1 MFTDKVDLQQ
11 IRKTVLRSQLLALD
25 AQAQA
30 IYYLGTEHFDG
41 IDLGRNPEIY
51 LTVQAVKDVAA
62 NARTFVEQAKTLSAA
77 DVLSKLQELQALA
90 SSVVARTE
98 EACAHAQ
105 ADADKRLADTL
116 GQTLNQGENASEVPL
131 VPTDTKHL
139 KARAGIACHSA
150 ELDQHQ
156 TFMVQ
161 ARAICDLSLELSFTA
176 ATEAGHSYPADP
188 SYWKIF

>member
-1 MFTDKVDLQQ
+1 MLKDKVDLQQ
-11 IRKTVLRSQLLALD
+11 IRKTVLRSQLMALE

-30 IYYLGTEHFDG
+30 IYHLGVEHFDG
-41 IDLGRNPEIY
+41 IDLGGNSEIY
-51 LTVQAVKDVAA
+51 LTVQAVKDVAS
-62 NARTFVEQAKTLSAA
+62 NARTIVDQAKIMSAA
-77 DVLSKLQELQALA
+77 DVLSKLEALQALA
-90 SSVVARTE
+90 NSVVSRIE
-98 EACAHAQ
+98 KACADAE
-105 ADADKRLADTL
+105 AAADKRLAETL
-116 GQTLNQGENASEVPL
+116 EHSLNKGENAVEVPL
-131 VPTDTKHL
+131 VPTDTRHL

-176 ATEAGHSYPADP
+176 ATESGHDYPSDT

>member
-1 MFTDKVDLQQ
+1 MSTSKVDLQQ
-11 IRKTVLRSQLLALD
+11 IRKTVLRSQLLTLD

-41 IDLGRNPEIY
+41 IDLGHNPEIY

-62 NARTFVEQAKTLSAA
+62 NARTIVDEAKTLSAA
-77 DVLSKLQELQALA
+77 DLLTKLQALQTLA
-90 SSVVARTE
+90 NSVVARTE

-105 ADADKRLADTL
+105 SSADKRLAETL
-116 GQTLNQGENASEVPL
+116 DHNLSKGENASEVPL
-131 VPTDTKHL
+131 VPDNTKHL

-161 ARAICDLSLELSFTA
+161 ARAICDVSLELSFTA
-176 ATEAGHSYPADP
+176 ATEAGHDYPSDP

>member
-1 MFTDKVDLQQ
+1 MSTNKVDLQQ

-62 NARTFVEQAKTLSAA
+62 NARVIVDEAKTLSAA
-77 DVLSKLQELQALA
+77 DVLSKLQALQALA
-90 SSVVARTE
+90 NSVVARTE

-105 ADADKRLADTL
+105 ADADKRLAETL
-116 GQTLNQGENASEVPL
+116 EQTPNKGENASEVPL
-131 VPTDTKHL
+131 VPTVTKHL

-150 ELDQHQ
+150 VLDQHQ

-176 ATEAGHSYPADP
+176 ATEAGHDYPSDP